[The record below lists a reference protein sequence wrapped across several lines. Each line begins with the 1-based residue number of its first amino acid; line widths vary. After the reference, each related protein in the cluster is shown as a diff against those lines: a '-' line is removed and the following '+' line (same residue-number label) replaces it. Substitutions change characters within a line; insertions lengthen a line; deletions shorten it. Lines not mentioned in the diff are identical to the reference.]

1 MSKEITLYQTEDCI
15 FSGLVRRK
23 LDSLGLSYKIQT
35 ATEGREEVLAISGQT
50 GVPVLTVG
58 NKAIA
63 DSKTIN
69 AYLDLEF
76 GTGEETPLVGRN
88 YGLACEVKGSLEEV
102 REKTI
107 AAMKEQ
113 GFGLLTEIDVKATM
127 KKKLDA
133 DVVPNNILGFCNP
146 KFAHEGMIAEPDMGL
161 LLPCNVVIREVSE
174 GTMQVSAVN
183 PVRLFSVVGRDDMI
197 DMAMTVKGMLQKGI
211 DSLKA

>member
-1 MSKEITLYQTEDCI
+1 MSNEITLYQTEDCI

-23 LDSLGLSYKIQT
+23 LDSLGLSYAIQT
-35 ATEGREEVLAISGQT
+35 VTEGREEVLAVSGQT
-50 GVPVLTVG
+50 AVPVLTVG
-58 NKAIA
+58 NKAFS

-76 GTGEETPLVGRN
+76 GSGKETPLVARN

-127 KKKLDA
+127 KKKLDV
-133 DVVPNNILGFCNP
+133 DVVPNSILGFCNP
-146 KFAHEGMIAEPDMGL
+146 KFAHEGMVAEPDMGL
-161 LLPCNVVIREVSE
+161 LLPCNVVVREVSE

-183 PVRLFSVVGRDDMI
+183 PVRLFSVVGRDDMT